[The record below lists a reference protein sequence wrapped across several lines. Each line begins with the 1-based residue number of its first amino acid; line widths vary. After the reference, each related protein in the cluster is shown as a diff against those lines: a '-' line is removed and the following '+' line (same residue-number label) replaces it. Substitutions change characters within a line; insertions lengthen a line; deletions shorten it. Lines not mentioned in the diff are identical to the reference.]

1 MSQVTQAGRTTKLIV
16 KIIYGENIENF
27 DEKVE
32 KLDPV
37 IRKLAHYSIY
47 LFRWNFNFS
56 HDVYI

>member
-1 MSQVTQAGRTTKLIV
+1 MNQVIQVGRTTKFIV
-16 KIIYGENIENF
+16 KIIYGENIEDF

-47 LFRWNFNFS
+47 LVRTEF
-56 HDVYI
+56 

>member
-1 MSQVTQAGRTTKLIV
+1 MSQATQAGRTTKLID

-47 LFRWNFNFS
+47 LVRAEF
-56 HDVYI
+56 